1 MVIYGCGYIEIEY
14 LHFSFNPRQTNYRL
28 RGDMNEEEEEEHN
41 DTMGSDMSD
50 DGDLLNQEDKD
61 DLEELDR
68 MNSTFVAAAL
78 ERQHEQ
84 GFCDASSTQP
94 GEGVHTD
101 LRPFE
106 DELGELLLEQFQNQY
121 SSGNNQPAD
130 QAPAERSKV
139 GIQMIMLF
147 ASHLK

>member
-14 LHFSFNPRQTNYRL
+14 LHFSFNPLQTNYRL
-28 RGDMNEEEEEEHN
+28 RGDMNEEEEEHN

-121 SSGNNQPAD
+121 SSGNHQPAD

>member
-1 MVIYGCGYIEIEY
+1 MVVVTLNI
-14 LHFSFNPRQTNYRL
+14 FSPLQTNYRL
-28 RGDMNEEEEEEHN
+28 RGDMNEAEEEHN

-50 DGDLLNQEDKD
+50 DDDLLNQEDKD

-121 SSGNNQPAD
+121 SSGNNQPED
-130 QAPAERSKV
+130 QAPAKRSKV
-139 GIQMIMLF
+139 GIHMIMFF